1 MGGPLEGSK
10 PMLKAIALLS
20 LPVLLLAHSEQLND
34 ALQRIHQLEKRLGEC
49 EARCGAQNSTSA
61 TFARESAMMAGRRM
75 AANIS
80 DNVALNFAGGSVV
93 EVSPYFIGLLIA
105 GV

>member
-1 MGGPLEGSK
+1 
-10 PMLKAIALLS
+10 MLKAIALLS
-20 LPVLLLAHSEQLND
+20 LPVLLLAHSEQLNN

-49 EARCGAQNSTSA
+49 EARCGARNSTSA
-61 TFARESAMMAGRRM
+61 AFARESAMMAGRRM

-80 DNVALNFAGGSVV
+80 DDVALNVAGDSVV
-93 EVSPYFIGLLIA
+93 EVGPCYVGLLIA

>member
-1 MGGPLEGSK
+1 
-10 PMLKAIALLS
+10 MLKAIALLS

-49 EARCGAQNSTSA
+49 EARCGAQNSMSA

-93 EVSPYFIGLLIA
+93 EVSPYFIGLLIT